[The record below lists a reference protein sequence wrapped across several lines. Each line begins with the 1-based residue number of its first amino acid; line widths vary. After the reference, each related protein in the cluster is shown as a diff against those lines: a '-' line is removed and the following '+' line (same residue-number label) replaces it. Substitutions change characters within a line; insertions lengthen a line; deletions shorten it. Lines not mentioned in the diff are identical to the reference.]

1 MAFVSRKNKNN
12 KFVFEESS
20 IDKSSNNETLRKSQI
35 NSEELLT
42 NFSKNK
48 TYQDMT
54 IEVLNI
60 LDSQGINI
68 YDENRKPGMY
78 QKGNK
83 GVEEVQIN
91 NIINSLSK
99 DNKKFEDFGEDL
111 KNNDINS
118 LLYFFNNK

>member
-1 MAFVSRKNKNN
+1 MAFVRRNKN

-20 IDKSSNNETLRKSQI
+20 IDKSSNFETLKKSQI
-35 NSEELLT
+35 NSEELLN
-42 NFSKNK
+42 NFTHNK

-78 QKGNK
+78 QKGK
-83 GVEEVQIN
+83 RGIEEVNIN
-91 NIINSLSK
+91 NMINSLSK

-111 KNNDINS
+111 TNNNINS
-118 LLYFFNNK
+118 LLEFFNKK

>member
-20 IDKSSNNETLRKSQI
+20 IDKSSNSETLRKSQI

-68 YDENRKPGMY
+68 YDENRKPGM
-78 QKGNK
+78 
-83 GVEEVQIN
+83 
-91 NIINSLSK
+91 
-99 DNKKFEDFGEDL
+99 
-111 KNNDINS
+111 
-118 LLYFFNNK
+118 